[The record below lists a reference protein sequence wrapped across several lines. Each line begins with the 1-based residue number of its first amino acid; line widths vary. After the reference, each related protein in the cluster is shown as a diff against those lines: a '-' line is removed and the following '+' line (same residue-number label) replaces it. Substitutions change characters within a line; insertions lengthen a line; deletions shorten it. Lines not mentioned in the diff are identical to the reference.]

1 MKILAICTVLL
12 LRECLFF
19 FPSSASSLG
28 LIEILALFLFGIYP
42 VLHPQRG
49 SNSGFWSRPSR
60 SLMLW
65 SEGIFRCVCIIKV
78 ISNDS
83 LIKKWLSP
91 CIYTFPS
98 LKSLNF
104 NTLMV
109 LHGLFT
115 TIQHFSAIGPITICK
130 IVNPSQILS
139 SMPRFIN
146 NTNNSLSQ
154 ITATPVSFPSN
165 MHPPYL
171 NALRS

>member
-12 LRECLFF
+12 HRECLFF

-115 TIQHFSAIGPITICK
+115 TIQSLPSD
-130 IVNPSQILS
+130 PSQSARS
-139 SMPRFIN
+139 SIHLKFYHRCLASSIIPTTVF
-146 NTNNSLSQ
+146 LK
-154 ITATPVSFPSN
+154 
-165 MHPPYL
+165 
-171 NALRS
+171 